1 MSVILPSRSVILEI
15 ARRQSKLFSVSEIEM
30 DDKKLSA
37 ALAWPRLMIKSEP
50 AVNVFQVA
58 ASLLTGILSEKPVN
72 IGNPHLAFILM
83 MIILRRNGVVL
94 DITNQDAFKIMSAV
108 ISGQLEEDQL
118 VKLITEKSIP
128 QAFTELT

>member
-30 DDKKLSA
+30 NDKKLSA
-37 ALAWPRLMIKSEP
+37 ALAWPRLMIKSDP

-128 QAFTELT
+128 QAFAELT